1 MKAKT
6 EKSRGYDFKSVEPKA
21 LERMVSTTDDMLKTL
36 ITMSS
41 ALLAVGVIF
50 DDFVKSPLV
59 RAIIILLFFIGLI
72 ISFLGVL
79 PFKIRYDIEDTGEQ
93 KEQQIAIFKRK
104 RRHLWLSAGATASG
118 FMLII
123 ADLMVDVFSNI

>member
-6 EKSRGYDFKSVEPKA
+6 DKGGYDLKNVEPKA
-21 LERMVSTTDDMLKTL
+21 LERMVTTTDDMLKTL

-79 PFKIRYDIEDTGEQ
+79 PFKIRYDIEDAGEQ

-104 RRHLWLSAGATASG
+104 RRHLWLSAAATASG
-118 FMLII
+118 FVLII